1 MKEQLPLKDLAKTG
15 WKTFEEE
22 ESIVLYSDRTTRAGN
37 YHYDRRGAIESSLC
51 GYVKIG
57 KDEENSNVE
66 AFLFGIK
73 NGESEIEKAWE
84 FPLDFFKL
92 DELLFGKFP
101 AYLFGATNIKEIR
114 NISKKYST

>member
-1 MKEQLPLKDLAKTG
+1 MKEQLPLDDLAKIG
-15 WKTFEEE
+15 WKTFEEK

-37 YHYDRRGAIESSLC
+37 YHYDRRGSIESSLY

-57 KDEENSNVE
+57 KNEENSEVE
-66 AFLFGIK
+66 AILFGMK
-73 NGESEIEKAWE
+73 DGESEIEKAWK

-114 NISKKYST
+114 NISKKYS